1 MFPAR
6 RGRGLSLGHRL
17 APLALCGLFLVG
29 SCRERGE
36 PSLAPEG
43 EVTRAQ
49 ADRYVSKAIRSSSEG
64 VILLPSKKAE
74 RVYEVQRLNEIAQGL
89 RKPAAVCFINRA
101 IETIRREEVDGE
113 PTFVDVPE
121 GQIKMRARISPDGQV
136 LRTDVLESGFR
147 DEAIEPCLLQAV
159 RKQRWPEN
167 KSGHVHHVD
176 VVYWVSLGAQRGM
189 TPKVKVHLRKAQT
202 AAGIRAR
209 QCLEGRV
216 DAGTYEVRGLNLVDR
231 EGKTIVNRV
240 DPVNLP
246 ERTAACIATALKEI
260 GLPQDPDAF
269 IRPIMPVVRFEVQR
283 DGSVKV
289 RDEEWLALIHEEEK
303 ALRAAKRAEL
313 LGADKDAP
321 SGRGKGDLQ
330 KGDKRRGKG
339 ETGDENEGSLPDGPP
354 PKRAR
359 PRGDPGKGGTKLD
372 LRTRPRG

>member
-1 MFPAR
+1 
-6 RGRGLSLGHRL
+6 
-17 APLALCGLFLVG
+17 LALCGLQIVAA
-29 SCRERGE
+29 CRDKGE
-36 PSLAPEG
+36 ASIAPEG
-43 EVTRAQ
+43 PVTQAQ
-49 ADRYVSKAIRSSSEG
+49 ADRYVRKAIRSSNEG

-74 RVYEVQRLNEIAQGL
+74 RVYEAQRLNEIAQGL

-121 GQIKMRARISPDGQV
+121 GQIKIRARISPDGTV

-147 DEAIEPCLLQAV
+147 DETIEPCLMQAV
-159 RKQRWPEN
+159 EKQRWPEN
-167 KSGHVHHVD
+167 QSGHVHHLD
-176 VVYWVSLGAQRGM
+176 VVYWVSLGAQQGL
-189 TPKVKVHLRKAQT
+189 TPKIQVHLRKAQA

-216 DAGTYEVRGLNLVDR
+216 DAGTYEVKGLNLVDR

-246 ERTAACIATALKEI
+246 ERAAACIATALKEI

-269 IRPIMPVVRFEVQR
+269 IRPIVPVLEFDVQR

-289 RDEEWLALIHEEEK
+289 RDEDWLALIHQEEE

-313 LGADKDAP
+313 LGAHKDAP
-321 SGRGKGDLQ
+321 ADGANDGTKAGDDGGEERESGE
-330 KGDKRRGKG
+330 RR
-339 ETGDENEGSLPDGPP
+339 ELPPPDAPP
-354 PKRAR
+354 PKREK
-359 PRGDPGKGGTKLD
+359 PRGDPSKGGAKLD
-372 LRTRPRG
+372 LRTRPNG